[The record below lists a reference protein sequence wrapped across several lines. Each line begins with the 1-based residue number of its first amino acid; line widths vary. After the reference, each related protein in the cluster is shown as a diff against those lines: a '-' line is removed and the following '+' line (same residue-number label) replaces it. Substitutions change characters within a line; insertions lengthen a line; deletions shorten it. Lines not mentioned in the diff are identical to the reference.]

1 MNGTPRRT
9 KVLIVDDSAVVR
21 KLLGDALRAE
31 PDIEVVG
38 GAADPFVARDL
49 IVQHNPDV
57 LTLDIEMPR
66 MDGLSFLRRVMAH
79 RPMPV
84 IIISSLT
91 TSGSSASVDAMS
103 LGAID
108 VIAKPGGPA
117 SVGHVTQ
124 TLVRRI
130 RALREGPAPKLT
142 ARVAAARPAAV
153 AQSGA
158 AYRNA
163 VVVIGASTGGT
174 QAIETVLTRLPAD
187 MPPIVIVQHMPPG
200 FTKAFAERL
209 NRTCP
214 MQVVESRG
222 GEPLAPGTVYVAPGD
237 RHLQVVRSGLQIG
250 TRLSEAAPEHYQRP
264 AVDVLF
270 RSAAAL
276 KGTPLV
282 AALLTGMGRDG
293 AEGLLALRQAG
304 AETIAEAEHS
314 CIVFGMPKEAIALGA
329 AKHVTS
335 LLDMPSRILA
345 SLGQVTSA
353 QRPAGVSH

>member
-163 VVVIGASTGGT
+163 VVVIGGLDGCG
-174 QAIETVLTRLPAD
+174 D
-187 MPPIVIVQHMPPG
+187 
-200 FTKAFAERL
+200 AER
-209 NRTCP
+209 
-214 MQVVESRG
+214 
-222 GEPLAPGTVYVAPGD
+222 
-237 RHLQVVRSGLQIG
+237 
-250 TRLSEAAPEHYQRP
+250 
-264 AVDVLF
+264 AVLEVDH
-270 RSAAAL
+270 R
-276 KGTPLV
+276 
-282 AALLTGMGRDG
+282 
-293 AEGLLALRQAG
+293 ALRHADVGRCVRHAG
-304 AETIAEAEHS
+304 
-314 CIVFGMPKEAIALGA
+314 GA
-329 AKHVTS
+329 TERARDRVV
-335 LLDMPSRILA
+335 A
-345 SLGQVTSA
+345 V
-353 QRPAGVSH
+353 AG